1 MEQLLGQDFDGILE
15 YIAQD
20 AEGNI
25 GIRMQCTQ
33 KTLLYF
39 DENDDKYERKENE
52 PMNKKVFFTIHQ
64 GQLEWGDPLL
74 CMPGDDISIRRW
86 MSEEE
91 RKKESTL
98 TDWLYGITNETLDSS
113 DSEYEWLGSL

>member
-52 PMNKKVFFTIHQ
+52 PMNKKVFVIIYQ

-74 CMPGDDISIRRW
+74 CKPGDKISIRRW
-86 MSEEE
+86 QT
-91 RKKESTL
+91 KKEL
-98 TDWLYGITNETLDSS
+98 GKKNELPNWLYGITNETLDSD